1 MPLEISPGKA
11 GMSDED
17 LRVGEQFPE
26 AQGLGFAAFIAAAWV
41 QSLLGE
47 LRFCKRH
54 GVTTTKLKSKQRRP
68 GTAM

>member
-1 MPLEISPGKA
+1 MPSEISPGKA

-26 AQGLGFAAFIAAAWV
+26 GPGVRICCFHGCGMV

-54 GVTTTKLKSKQRRP
+54 GVTKKN
-68 GTAM
+68 